1 VAYSQDN
8 ARAEGKKSGIA
19 ALCQSGQ
26 RALLAS
32 GGRRPCF
39 AHLEIMELHLSVI
52 GFGKAACGEEEL
64 MKVFFLPLA
73 LLLISGAG
81 AAFVKIS
88 IPAGTVIPVALH
100 GSLSTKKSQAGQVVK
115 ARVMQDMPLGE
126 GSKVRAGAYV
136 QGKVISVTPAVN
148 GRGASITFEFTQLVT
163 SRGAAPITTNLRALA
178 SIVEVN
184 SARIPQY
191 DDRGSSSYVNT
202 TWQIGGET
210 VYRGGGHVMDGKT
223 IVGEPVEEEGV
234 LGRVRASSD
243 GTCRGAVEGENR
255 VQALWLFSSDACG
268 VYGYRRVKIEQAG
281 RTSPLG
287 EITLKAERGDINI
300 RGGSGMLLRVN
311 NPSAANGS

>member
-1 VAYSQDN
+1 M
-8 ARAEGKKSGIA
+8 KS
-19 ALCQSGQ
+19 
-26 RALLAS
+26 
-32 GGRRPCF
+32 
-39 AHLEIMELHLSVI
+39 
-52 GFGKAACGEEEL
+52 
-64 MKVFFLPLA
+64 FFLPLA
-73 LLLISGAG
+73 LLLISSAG
-81 AAFVKIS
+81 SAFVKIS

-100 GSLSTKKSQAGQVVK
+100 GSLSTKKSKVGQVVK
-115 ARVMQDMPLGE
+115 ARVMQDIPLGE
-126 GSKVRAGAYV
+126 GSKIRAGAYV
-136 QGKVISVTPAVN
+136 QGKIIAVTPAVN
-148 GRGASITFEFTQLVT
+148 GSGASITFEFTQLVT
-163 SRGAAPITTNLRALA
+163 SRLAEPITTNLRALA

-210 VYRGGGHVMDGKT
+210 VYRGGGHVMDGKM

-255 VQALWLFSSDACG
+255 LQALWLFSSDACG
-268 VYGYRRVKIEQAG
+268 VYGYRRVKIEHAG
-281 RTSPLG
+281 RTNPLG

-311 NPSAANGS
+311 NPSAEDGT

>member
-1 VAYSQDN
+1 
-8 ARAEGKKSGIA
+8 
-19 ALCQSGQ
+19 
-26 RALLAS
+26 
-32 GGRRPCF
+32 
-39 AHLEIMELHLSVI
+39 
-52 GFGKAACGEEEL
+52 

-73 LLLISGAG
+73 LVLISGAG

-88 IPAGTVIPVALH
+88 IPPGTVIPVALH

-126 GSKVRAGAYV
+126 GSKIRAGAYV

-148 GRGASITFEFTQLVT
+148 GRGASITFEFIELVT
-163 SRGAAPITTNLRALA
+163 SRGAEPITTNLRALA
-178 SIVEVN
+178 SILEVN

-268 VYGYRRVKIEQAG
+268 VYGYRRVKIEHAG

-287 EITLKAERGDINI
+287 KITLKAEHGDINI

-311 NPSAANGS
+311 NPSVGDGT

>member
-1 VAYSQDN
+1 
-8 ARAEGKKSGIA
+8 
-19 ALCQSGQ
+19 
-26 RALLAS
+26 
-32 GGRRPCF
+32 
-39 AHLEIMELHLSVI
+39 
-52 GFGKAACGEEEL
+52 

-81 AAFVKIS
+81 AAFVKIP

-163 SRGAAPITTNLRALA
+163 SRGAGPITTNLRALA

-210 VYRGGGHVMDGKT
+210 VYRGGGHVMDGKA

-268 VYGYRRVKIEQAG
+268 VYGYRRVKIEHAG

>member
-1 VAYSQDN
+1 
-8 ARAEGKKSGIA
+8 
-19 ALCQSGQ
+19 
-26 RALLAS
+26 
-32 GGRRPCF
+32 
-39 AHLEIMELHLSVI
+39 MEMHLSVI
-52 GFGKAACGEEEL
+52 GFGKAASGEEEV
-64 MKVFFLPLA
+64 MKSFFLPLA
-73 LLLISGAG
+73 LVLISGAG

-100 GSLSTKKSQAGQVVK
+100 GSLSSTKSKPGQVVK
-115 ARVMQDMPLGE
+115 ARVMQDIPLGE
-126 GSKVRAGAYV
+126 GNKVRAGAYV
-136 QGKVISVTPAVN
+136 QGRVISVTPAAN
-148 GRGASITFEFTQLVT
+148 GSGASITFEFTELVT
-163 SRGAAPITTNLRALA
+163 SRVAEPITTNLRALA

-223 IVGEPVEEEGV
+223 VVGEPVDEEGV

-255 VQALWLFSSDACG
+255 LQALWLFSSDACG
-268 VYGYRRVKIEQAG
+268 VYGYRRVKIEHAG

-287 EITLKAERGDINI
+287 EITLKTERGDINI

-311 NPSAANGS
+311 NPSAADGT

>member
-1 VAYSQDN
+1 
-8 ARAEGKKSGIA
+8 
-19 ALCQSGQ
+19 
-26 RALLAS
+26 
-32 GGRRPCF
+32 
-39 AHLEIMELHLSVI
+39 
-52 GFGKAACGEEEL
+52 
-64 MKVFFLPLA
+64 MKGFFLPLA
-73 LLLISGAG
+73 LVLISGAG

-88 IPAGTVIPVALH
+88 IPAGTVLPVALH
-100 GSLSTKKSQAGQVVK
+100 GSLSTKKSQVGQVVK
-115 ARVMQDMPLGE
+115 ARVMQDIPLGE
-126 GSKVRAGAYV
+126 GGKVRAGAYV
-136 QGKVISVTPAVN
+136 QGKVIAVTPAAN
-148 GRGASITFEFTQLVT
+148 GSGASITFEFTQLVT
-163 SRGAAPITTNLRALA
+163 SRVAEPITTNLRALA

-223 IVGEPVEEEGV
+223 IVGAPVEEEGV

-243 GTCRGAVEGENR
+243 GTCRGAVEGESR

-268 VYGYRRVKIEQAG
+268 VYGYKRVHIERAG

-287 EITLKAERGDINI
+287 EITLKTERGDINI

-311 NPSAANGS
+311 NPSVGDGT

>member
-1 VAYSQDN
+1 
-8 ARAEGKKSGIA
+8 
-19 ALCQSGQ
+19 
-26 RALLAS
+26 
-32 GGRRPCF
+32 
-39 AHLEIMELHLSVI
+39 
-52 GFGKAACGEEEL
+52 

-88 IPAGTVIPVALH
+88 ILAGTVIPVAQH
-100 GSLSTKKSQAGQVVK
+100 GSLSTTKSKVGQVVK
-115 ARVMQDMPLGE
+115 ARVMQDIPLGQ

-136 QGKVISVTPAVN
+136 NGKVTAVTPAAN
-148 GRGASITFEFTQLVT
+148 GSGASITFEFTELVT
-163 SRGAAPITTNLRALA
+163 SRGTEPITTNLRALA

-223 IVGEPVEEEGV
+223 IVGEPVNDEGV

-255 VQALWLFSSDACG
+255 LQALWLFSSDACG
-268 VYGYRRVKIEQAG
+268 VYGYRRVKIEHAG
-281 RTSPLG
+281 GTSPLG

-311 NPSAANGS
+311 NPSGADGT

>member
-1 VAYSQDN
+1 MED
-8 ARAEGKKSGIA
+8 
-19 ALCQSGQ
+19 
-26 RALLAS
+26 
-32 GGRRPCF
+32 
-39 AHLEIMELHLSVI
+39 IMKGV
-52 GFGKAACGEEEL
+52 
-64 MKVFFLPLA
+64 FLPLA
-73 LLLISGAG
+73 LVLISGTG
-81 AAFVKIS
+81 AAVVKNS

-115 ARVMQDMPLGE
+115 ARVMQDIPLGE

-136 QGKVISVTPAVN
+136 QGKVIAVTPAAN
-148 GRGASITFEFTQLVT
+148 ESGASITFEFTELVT
-163 SRGAAPITTNLRALA
+163 SGGAEPITTNLRALA

-223 IVGEPVEEEGV
+223 IVGEPVDDEGV
-234 LGRVRASSD
+234 LGHIRASLD
-243 GTCRGAVEGENR
+243 RNCRGAVEGNNR
-255 VQALWLFSSDACG
+255 LQALWLFSSDACG
-268 VYGYRRVKIEQAG
+268 VYGYRHVKIEHAG

-287 EITLKAERGDINI
+287 EITLKADRGDINI

-311 NPSAANGS
+311 NPSAEDGG

>member
-1 VAYSQDN
+1 
-8 ARAEGKKSGIA
+8 
-19 ALCQSGQ
+19 
-26 RALLAS
+26 
-32 GGRRPCF
+32 
-39 AHLEIMELHLSVI
+39 MEMHLSVI
-52 GFGKAACGEEEL
+52 AFGKTASGEEEL
-64 MKVFFLPLA
+64 MKCFFLPLA

-88 IPAGTVIPVALH
+88 IPAGTVLPVALH
-100 GSLSTKKSQAGQVVK
+100 GSLSTTKSKPGQVVK
-115 ARVMQDMPLGE
+115 ARVMQDIPLGE

-136 QGKVISVTPAVN
+136 QGKVISVTSAAN
-148 GRGASITFEFTQLVT
+148 GSGASITFEFTQLVT
-163 SRGAAPITTNLRALA
+163 SRGAEPITTNLRALA

-223 IVGEPVEEEGV
+223 IVGEPVNDEGV
-234 LGRVRASSD
+234 LGRVRTSSD
-243 GTCRGAVEGENR
+243 GKCHGTVEGENQL
-255 VQALWLFSSDACG
+255 QALWLFSSDACG
-268 VYGYRRVKIEQAG
+268 VYGYRRVKIEHAG

-287 EITLKAERGDINI
+287 EITLKAERGNINI

-311 NPSAANGS
+311 NPSAADGS

>member
-1 VAYSQDN
+1 MPG
-8 ARAEGKKSGIA
+8 RAKGPDLRVVGP
-19 ALCQSGQ
+19 
-26 RALLAS
+26 RV
-32 GGRRPCF
+32 CF
-39 AHLEIMELHLSVI
+39 AHLEIMEMHPNVE
-52 GFGKAACGEEEL
+52 GFGKAASGEEEN
-64 MKVFFLPLA
+64 MKRFFLPLA
-73 LLLISGAG
+73 LVLISGAG

-88 IPAGTVIPVALH
+88 IPAGTVLPVALH
-100 GSLSTKKSQAGQVVK
+100 GSLSTKKSQVGQVVK
-115 ARVMQDMPLGE
+115 ARVMQDIPLGE
-126 GSKVRAGAYV
+126 GGKIRAGAYV
-136 QGKVISVTPAVN
+136 QGKVIAVTPAAN
-148 GRGASITFEFTQLVT
+148 GSGASITFEFTQLVT
-163 SRGAAPITTNLRALA
+163 SRAAEPITTHLRALA

-268 VYGYRRVKIEQAG
+268 VYGYRRVKIEHAG

-287 EITLKAERGDINI
+287 EITLQTERGDINI

-311 NPSAANGS
+311 NPSVGDGT